1 MAKYSSVTINVP
13 DIKKVYSYTST
24 QNFSTPSVKSG
35 NVKLVQKINTKYG
48 SIFSYWG
55 GIFEIPKGILIGF
68 CATESG
74 GTMAPPNKFKATG
87 LMQVTPSAI
96 FECSNKWRSEVN
108 SDLPIEALNLLNQKV
123 PNIFKG
129 SLSSVNSTLLN
140 LLENDANFNIMSGTL
155 VLRWLLERFSTL
167 LTGAQ
172 FNKAI
177 IGYNSGAYNKTISN
191 GTKAN
196 KIPTDTTSLY
206 DNPKL
211 NKESRNYLLK
221 TLGIDGFYTIIY
233 KDKPI

>member
-68 CATESG
+68 SATESG
-74 GTMAPPNKFKATG
+74 GEMLPPNRYKATG

-96 FECSNKWRSEVN
+96 YECANKWRNEVN
-108 SDLPIEALNLLNQKV
+108 SDLPSEALNLLNQKV
-123 PNIFKG
+123 PNIFRG

-140 LLENDANFNIMSGTL
+140 LLENDANFNVMSGAL
-155 VLRWLLERFSTL
+155 VLRWLIERFSTF
-167 LTGAQ
+167 LTGGQ
-172 FNKAI
+172 LNKAM
-177 IGYNSGAYNKTISN
+177 IGYNSGAYNKAISN

-196 KIPTDTTSLY
+196 KFPIDSTSLS
-206 DNPKL
+206 NNSQVPT
-211 NKESRNYLLK
+211 ESRNYLLK
-221 TLGIDGFYTIIY
+221 TLGIDGYFSIIY
-233 KDKPI
+233 KDKVI